1 MDGVLTAMKTYMTMR
16 KKDDDDFV
24 TVTMR
29 TVMIITIKET
39 MMTIITKTL

>member
-16 KKDDDDFV
+16 RKDDDDFV

-29 TVMIITIKET
+29 TVMIMTIMET
-39 MMTIITKTL
+39 MMKLIIV